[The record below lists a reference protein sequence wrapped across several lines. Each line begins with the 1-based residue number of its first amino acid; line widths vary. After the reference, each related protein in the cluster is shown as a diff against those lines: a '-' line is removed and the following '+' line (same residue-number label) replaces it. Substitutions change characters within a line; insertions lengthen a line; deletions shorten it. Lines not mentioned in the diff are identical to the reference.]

1 MQNRPTYQ
9 TIYIHSAS
17 KYAVLLIGG
26 ALSSKN
32 TTIIIAHDYPQKN
45 ILRICFS
52 LNNLREL
59 YFEEE
64 IYSKINIER
73 ADFVITESIDYADRY
88 KEKPVILVLSNSVS
102 NPKKSSFYRL
112 NQEHSCSEI

>member
-17 KYAVLLIGG
+17 KYAVLLIG
-26 ALSSKN
+26 AVSSKN

-45 ILRICFS
+45 LLQICFS
-52 LNNLREL
+52 LNNLGEL
-59 YFEEE
+59 FFEEE

-73 ADFVITESIDYADRY
+73 ADFVITESIDFADRY
-88 KEKPVILVLSNSVS
+88 KEKPVILILSNSAS

-112 NQEHSCSEI
+112 KQEHSCSYI